1 MDHEEERAAHKK
13 KEREREKAEEKRRED
28 EQDREVARTGTVPRH
43 IWFIAIGAA
52 LIIAIVLGRLLGRD
66 YGALLIR

>member
-13 KEREREKAEEKRRED
+13 KEREREKAEEKRRDD
-28 EQDREVARTGTVPRH
+28 EHDREVARGRTVPRH

-52 LIIAIVLGRLLGRD
+52 LVIVAVLTWTFLF
-66 YGALLIR
+66 

>member
-28 EQDREVARTGTVPRH
+28 EHDREVARSGVPRH

-52 LIIAIVLGRLLGRD
+52 LIIAIVLGWTFLF
-66 YGALLIR
+66 

>member
-13 KEREREKAEEKRRED
+13 KEREREKAEEKRKDD
-28 EQDREVARTGTVPRH
+28 EYDREAARSGTVPRH

-52 LIIAIVLGRLLGRD
+52 LVIVIVLGWTFLF
-66 YGALLIR
+66 